1 MQGGE
6 AIAGPP
12 LRSLM
17 SKAVAVEDQGTCC
30 FFVVVVL
37 FLFGFFLLFFLMIQ
51 HSRDH
56 IVDIVS
62 TIVDKVSTV

>member
-37 FLFGFFLLFFLMIQ
+37 FLFGFFFFVFFDDTAFPGSYSGYSV
-51 HSRDH
+51 HYSG
-56 IVDIVS
+56 
-62 TIVDKVSTV
+62 